1 MNEPSGLNKENLFLI
16 EQILHNSL
24 SDKNEWSVSVFGSRR
39 RGDHK
44 KYSDL
49 DLWIESSP
57 TLSSNDLEELKE
69 KFEESDLPIKIDLV
83 TPETVIPDYRTNI
96 VYEKREWLRK
106 S

>member
-1 MNEPSGLNKENLFLI
+1 MNEPLGLNKENLFLI
-16 EQILHNSL
+16 ERILRDSL
-24 SDKNEWSVSVFGSRR
+24 SDQDEWSVSVFGSRR

-49 DLWIESSP
+49 DLWIDSNP
-57 TLSSNDLEELKE
+57 TLRSNAIEELKE

-83 TPETVIPDYRTNI
+83 TPETVIPEYCANI
-96 VYEKREWLRK
+96 SREKIEWLRK